1 MSTGEKR
8 QGRQQKMKRNALLD
22 YNRLPMEKAYNV
34 RELGGYAARGGSVT
48 KYHQFLRTDNLTD
61 ITEEDKNFLL
71 AYGLQAVIDLR
82 GREETLIYPNPFREH
97 PMVSYIN
104 LPFITDSVLDMR
116 AVKEKGFQPAEFY
129 INLVEYKEMVAR
141 LFRFIL
147 EHVDGCVLFHCQAG
161 KDRTGILA
169 MLLLG
174 ICDVSKEDIIAN
186 YQVSHI
192 YLKDHVELRIHDGL
206 EELEYSRPEWIEAAY
221 EHIMTEYGSFRKY
234 LLAAGLKKKEIRR
247 IRRKLV
253 L

>member
-1 MSTGEKR
+1 
-8 QGRQQKMKRNALLD
+8 MKRNALLD

-174 ICDVSKEDIIAN
+174 ICDVSKRISSPIIR
-186 YQVSHI
+186 Y
-192 YLKDHVELRIHDGL
+192 RIHISKTMWNFGFMMDWKNWSIPDRSG
-206 EELEYSRPEWIEAAY
+206 SRRHMSI
-221 EHIMTEYGSFRKY
+221 S
-234 LLAAGLKKKEIRR
+234 
-247 IRRKLV
+247 
-253 L
+253 

>member
-1 MSTGEKR
+1 
-8 QGRQQKMKRNALLD
+8 
-22 YNRLPMEKAYNV
+22 
-34 RELGGYAARGGSVT
+34 
-48 KYHQFLRTDNLTD
+48 
-61 ITEEDKNFLL
+61 
-71 AYGLQAVIDLR
+71 
-82 GREETLIYPNPFREH
+82 
-97 PMVSYIN
+97 
-104 LPFITDSVLDMR
+104 
-116 AVKEKGFQPAEFY
+116 
-129 INLVEYKEMVAR
+129 
-141 LFRFIL
+141 
-147 EHVDGCVLFHCQAG
+147 
-161 KDRTGILA
+161 

-186 YQVSHI
+186 YQVSHT

>member
-1 MSTGEKR
+1 
-8 QGRQQKMKRNALLD
+8 MKRNALLN

-34 RELGGYAARGGSVT
+34 RELGGYAARKGSVT

-71 AYGLQAVIDLR
+71 NYGLRAVIDLR

-97 PMVSYIN
+97 PEVTYIN
-104 LPFITDSVLDMR
+104 LPFITDTVLDMR
-116 AVKEKGFQPAEFY
+116 AVKEEGFKPEVFY
-129 INLVEYKEMVAR
+129 INLVEYKDMVVH
-141 LFRFIL
+141 
-147 EHVDGCVLFHCQAG
+147 EEGCVLFHCQAG

-174 ICDVSKEDIIAN
+174 ICGVSKEDIIAN
-186 YQVSHI
+186 YQVSHT

-206 EELEYSRPEWIEAAY
+206 EELEYSKPEWIEAAY
-221 EHIMTEYGSFRKY
+221 DHVITEYGSFRNY
-234 LLAAGLKKKEIRR
+234 LLEAGLRKKEIRK

>member
-1 MSTGEKR
+1 
-8 QGRQQKMKRNALLD
+8 MKRNALLD

-71 AYGLQAVIDLR
+71 AYGLKAVIDLR

-97 PMVSYIN
+97 QEVSYIN
-104 LPFITDSVLDMR
+104 LPFITDNVLDMR
-116 AVKEKGFQPAEFY
+116 AVREEGFDPAKFY
-129 INLVEYKEMVAR
+129 VNLVEYKEMVVQ
-141 LFRFIL
+141 LFRYIL
-147 EHVDGCVLFHCQAG
+147 EHADGCVLFHCQAG

-174 ICDVSKEDIIAN
+174 ICGVSKEDIIAN
-186 YQVSHI
+186 YQVSHT
-192 YLKDHVELRIHDGL
+192 YLRDHVELRIRDGL
-206 EELEYSRPEWIEAAY
+206 EELEYSRSEWIEAAY
-221 EHIMTEYGSFRKY
+221 DHIIEEYGTFRKY
-234 LLAAGLKKKEIRR
+234 LLSAGLKKKDIRR